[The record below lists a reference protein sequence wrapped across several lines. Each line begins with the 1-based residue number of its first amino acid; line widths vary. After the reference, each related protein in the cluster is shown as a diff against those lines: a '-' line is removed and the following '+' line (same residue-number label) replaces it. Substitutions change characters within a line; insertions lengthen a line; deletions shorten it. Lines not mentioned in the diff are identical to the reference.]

1 MARLVA
7 GTKFHGD
14 FEERLT
20 GIVDEVKQSDGNI
33 VLFIDELHTLVGNG
47 QTLDAT
53 NILKPALAR
62 GELKCIG
69 ATTIDEY
76 RRYIEKDGALK
87 RRFLHVDVPEP
98 SVDEAVEI
106 LKGIQRKYEAHHDVK
121 YADEALVAAVRLSNQ
136 YIRSKFTF
144 TYLVTYQIISD
155 SILCF
160 QLIPFILNTQQHMYF
175 YICFSG
181 LFLPDKAID
190 LIDEAGARVQ
200 LRQARSASE
209 KLLVTEEDIQ
219 AVVSMVTGIPLDKV
233 TDKESRRLLN
243 MEAELHKY
251 IVGQE
256 EAVKAVSHAI
266 RRARV
271 GTKDPN
277 KPIAS
282 FLFTGPTGVGK
293 TELAKALAVEYFGS
307 KEAVV
312 RIDMSEYMEKHTVS
326 KLFGSPPGYIGYD
339 DGGQFTEAVRCRA
352 HTVVLFDEIEKAHQ
366 DVNRVFLQ
374 ILDDGTLTDGKGR
387 KVDFK
392 NTIIIMTSNIG
403 NSLIAQEDEEDE
415 IRFNTVKLIVAE
427 ELKKEFSPEFLN
439 RIDEVIVFR
448 KLNNAQLNEI
458 ADLMLAEVYG
468 RLKAKNIIIRVTD
481 GLKRKIIE
489 EGNNLSYGARPLK
502 RAIVR
507 LLEDNIAKGIL
518 NGFVEEGRSVI
529 VDVNSNGNVIMLHSD
544 VAVETEDYE
553 HSMI

>member
-1 MARLVA
+1 
-7 GTKFHGD
+7 
-14 FEERLT
+14 
-20 GIVDEVKQSDGNI
+20 
-33 VLFIDELHTLVGNG
+33 
-47 QTLDAT
+47 
-53 NILKPALAR
+53 
-62 GELKCIG
+62 
-69 ATTIDEY
+69 
-76 RRYIEKDGALK
+76 
-87 RRFLHVDVPEP
+87 
-98 SVDEAVEI
+98 
-106 LKGIQRKYEAHHDVK
+106 
-121 YADEALVAAVRLSNQ
+121 
-136 YIRSKFTF
+136 
-144 TYLVTYQIISD
+144 
-155 SILCF
+155 
-160 QLIPFILNTQQHMYF
+160 MYF

-448 KLNNAQLNEI
+448 KLNNAQLDEI

>member
-1 MARLVA
+1 
-7 GTKFHGD
+7 
-14 FEERLT
+14 
-20 GIVDEVKQSDGNI
+20 
-33 VLFIDELHTLVGNG
+33 
-47 QTLDAT
+47 
-53 NILKPALAR
+53 
-62 GELKCIG
+62 
-69 ATTIDEY
+69 
-76 RRYIEKDGALK
+76 
-87 RRFLHVDVPEP
+87 
-98 SVDEAVEI
+98 
-106 LKGIQRKYEAHHDVK
+106 
-121 YADEALVAAVRLSNQ
+121 
-136 YIRSKFTF
+136 
-144 TYLVTYQIISD
+144 
-155 SILCF
+155 
-160 QLIPFILNTQQHMYF
+160 MYF

-392 NTIIIMTSNIG
+392 NTIIVMTSNIG

>member
-1 MARLVA
+1 
-7 GTKFHGD
+7 
-14 FEERLT
+14 
-20 GIVDEVKQSDGNI
+20 
-33 VLFIDELHTLVGNG
+33 
-47 QTLDAT
+47 
-53 NILKPALAR
+53 
-62 GELKCIG
+62 
-69 ATTIDEY
+69 
-76 RRYIEKDGALK
+76 
-87 RRFLHVDVPEP
+87 
-98 SVDEAVEI
+98 
-106 LKGIQRKYEAHHDVK
+106 
-121 YADEALVAAVRLSNQ
+121 
-136 YIRSKFTF
+136 
-144 TYLVTYQIISD
+144 
-155 SILCF
+155 
-160 QLIPFILNTQQHMYF
+160 MYF

>member
-1 MARLVA
+1 
-7 GTKFHGD
+7 
-14 FEERLT
+14 
-20 GIVDEVKQSDGNI
+20 
-33 VLFIDELHTLVGNG
+33 
-47 QTLDAT
+47 
-53 NILKPALAR
+53 
-62 GELKCIG
+62 
-69 ATTIDEY
+69 
-76 RRYIEKDGALK
+76 
-87 RRFLHVDVPEP
+87 
-98 SVDEAVEI
+98 
-106 LKGIQRKYEAHHDVK
+106 
-121 YADEALVAAVRLSNQ
+121 
-136 YIRSKFTF
+136 
-144 TYLVTYQIISD
+144 
-155 SILCF
+155 
-160 QLIPFILNTQQHMYF
+160 
-175 YICFSG
+175 
-181 LFLPDKAID
+181 
-190 LIDEAGARVQ
+190 
-200 LRQARSASE
+200 
-209 KLLVTEEDIQ
+209 VTEEDIQ

>member
-1 MARLVA
+1 
-7 GTKFHGD
+7 
-14 FEERLT
+14 
-20 GIVDEVKQSDGNI
+20 
-33 VLFIDELHTLVGNG
+33 
-47 QTLDAT
+47 
-53 NILKPALAR
+53 
-62 GELKCIG
+62 
-69 ATTIDEY
+69 
-76 RRYIEKDGALK
+76 
-87 RRFLHVDVPEP
+87 
-98 SVDEAVEI
+98 
-106 LKGIQRKYEAHHDVK
+106 
-121 YADEALVAAVRLSNQ
+121 
-136 YIRSKFTF
+136 
-144 TYLVTYQIISD
+144 
-155 SILCF
+155 
-160 QLIPFILNTQQHMYF
+160 MYF

-339 DGGQFTEAVRCRA
+339 DGGQFTEAVRRRA

-481 GLKRKIIE
+481 GFKRKIIE

>member
-1 MARLVA
+1 M
-7 GTKFHGD
+7 
-14 FEERLT
+14 
-20 GIVDEVKQSDGNI
+20 
-33 VLFIDELHTLVGNG
+33 
-47 QTLDAT
+47 
-53 NILKPALAR
+53 
-62 GELKCIG
+62 C
-69 ATTIDEY
+69 
-76 RRYIEKDGALK
+76 
-87 RRFLHVDVPEP
+87 
-98 SVDEAVEI
+98 
-106 LKGIQRKYEAHHDVK
+106 
-121 YADEALVAAVRLSNQ
+121 
-136 YIRSKFTF
+136 
-144 TYLVTYQIISD
+144 
-155 SILCF
+155 
-160 QLIPFILNTQQHMYF
+160 F

-200 LRQARSASE
+200 LRQARSASK
-209 KLLVTEEDIQ
+209 KLVETEEDIQ
-219 AVVSMVTGIPLDKV
+219 AVVSTVTGIPLDKV

-271 GTKDPN
+271 GIKDPN

-293 TELAKALAVEYFGS
+293 TELAKAVAVEYFGS

-326 KLFGSPPGYIGYD
+326 KLFGSPPGYIGHD
-339 DGGQFTEAVRCRA
+339 DGGQFTEAVRRRA
-352 HTVVLFDEIEKAHQ
+352 HTVVLFGEIEKAHQ
-366 DVNRVFLQ
+366 DVHRVFLQ

-415 IRFNTVKLIVAE
+415 IRFITVKLRVAE
-427 ELKKEFSPEFLN
+427 ELKKEFNPEFLN

-448 KLNNAQLNEI
+448 KLNNAQLKEI

-481 GLKRKIIE
+481 GFKRKIIE

-507 LLEDNIAKGIL
+507 LLEDKIAGGIL
-518 NGFVEEGRSVI
+518 NGFVEAGRSVI

-544 VAVETEDYE
+544 VAVETEDDE
-553 HSMI
+553 DFMI

>member
-1 MARLVA
+1 
-7 GTKFHGD
+7 
-14 FEERLT
+14 
-20 GIVDEVKQSDGNI
+20 
-33 VLFIDELHTLVGNG
+33 
-47 QTLDAT
+47 
-53 NILKPALAR
+53 
-62 GELKCIG
+62 
-69 ATTIDEY
+69 
-76 RRYIEKDGALK
+76 
-87 RRFLHVDVPEP
+87 
-98 SVDEAVEI
+98 
-106 LKGIQRKYEAHHDVK
+106 
-121 YADEALVAAVRLSNQ
+121 
-136 YIRSKFTF
+136 
-144 TYLVTYQIISD
+144 
-155 SILCF
+155 
-160 QLIPFILNTQQHMYF
+160 MYF

-256 EAVKAVSHAI
+256 EAVKAVIHAI

-339 DGGQFTEAVRCRA
+339 DGGQFTEAVRRRA

-448 KLNNAQLNEI
+448 KLNNAQLDEI

>member
-1 MARLVA
+1 
-7 GTKFHGD
+7 
-14 FEERLT
+14 
-20 GIVDEVKQSDGNI
+20 
-33 VLFIDELHTLVGNG
+33 
-47 QTLDAT
+47 
-53 NILKPALAR
+53 
-62 GELKCIG
+62 
-69 ATTIDEY
+69 
-76 RRYIEKDGALK
+76 
-87 RRFLHVDVPEP
+87 
-98 SVDEAVEI
+98 
-106 LKGIQRKYEAHHDVK
+106 
-121 YADEALVAAVRLSNQ
+121 
-136 YIRSKFTF
+136 
-144 TYLVTYQIISD
+144 
-155 SILCF
+155 
-160 QLIPFILNTQQHMYF
+160 MYF

-392 NTIIIMTSNIG
+392 NTIIVMTSNIG

-481 GLKRKIIE
+481 GFKRKIIE

>member
-1 MARLVA
+1 
-7 GTKFHGD
+7 
-14 FEERLT
+14 
-20 GIVDEVKQSDGNI
+20 
-33 VLFIDELHTLVGNG
+33 
-47 QTLDAT
+47 
-53 NILKPALAR
+53 
-62 GELKCIG
+62 
-69 ATTIDEY
+69 
-76 RRYIEKDGALK
+76 
-87 RRFLHVDVPEP
+87 
-98 SVDEAVEI
+98 
-106 LKGIQRKYEAHHDVK
+106 
-121 YADEALVAAVRLSNQ
+121 
-136 YIRSKFTF
+136 
-144 TYLVTYQIISD
+144 
-155 SILCF
+155 
-160 QLIPFILNTQQHMYF
+160 MYF

-339 DGGQFTEAVRCRA
+339 DGGQFTEAVRRRA

-366 DVNRVFLQ
+366 DVHRVFLQ

-392 NTIIIMTSNIG
+392 NTIIVMTSNIG

>member
-1 MARLVA
+1 
-7 GTKFHGD
+7 
-14 FEERLT
+14 
-20 GIVDEVKQSDGNI
+20 
-33 VLFIDELHTLVGNG
+33 
-47 QTLDAT
+47 
-53 NILKPALAR
+53 
-62 GELKCIG
+62 
-69 ATTIDEY
+69 
-76 RRYIEKDGALK
+76 
-87 RRFLHVDVPEP
+87 
-98 SVDEAVEI
+98 
-106 LKGIQRKYEAHHDVK
+106 
-121 YADEALVAAVRLSNQ
+121 
-136 YIRSKFTF
+136 
-144 TYLVTYQIISD
+144 
-155 SILCF
+155 
-160 QLIPFILNTQQHMYF
+160 MYF

-256 EAVKAVSHAI
+256 EAVKAVIHAI

-481 GLKRKIIE
+481 GFKRKIIE